1 MTILNAALPCHVSC
15 LSGTSPAAEDTWST
29 YESVPVLLQFLSNV
43 LTNAVKHRPSE
54 EAGWVIW
61 NFWLGVTG
69 KLFNVIKN
77 SVCRSFLS
85 KQGQCWQSR
94 DAFLLQ
100 MFAAGGWR
108 RAALGRQRF
117 RAVNKDAQWHL
128 LVSLQQC
135 LCLQA
140 FWRQWS
146 RLVVLLL
153 CSATVGVSG
162 CKGWVLF

>member
-1 MTILNAALPCHVSC
+1 M
-15 LSGTSPAAEDTWST
+15 
-29 YESVPVLLQFLSNV
+29 
-43 LTNAVKHRPSE
+43 
-54 EAGWVIW
+54 IW

-94 DAFLLQ
+94 DALLLQ
-100 MFAAGGWR
+100 MLAAWGWR
-108 RAALGRQRF
+108 RASLGRQRF
-117 RAVNKDAQWHL
+117 RALCVESKDAQWHL

-140 FWRQWS
+140 FWRQ
-146 RLVVLLL
+146 
-153 CSATVGVSG
+153 
-162 CKGWVLF
+162 

>member
-1 MTILNAALPCHVSC
+1 MQSCLALCPAFLAPAQQQRLLDPLMNQFLPCCSFC
-15 LSGTSPAAEDTWST
+15 PT
-29 YESVPVLLQFLSNV
+29 YVLMQSN
-43 LTNAVKHRPSE
+43 PGQE

-77 SVCRSFLS
+77 SVCRSSLS

-100 MFAAGGWR
+100 MLAARGWR

-117 RAVNKDAQWHL
+117 RALRKDAQWLL
-128 LVSLQQC
+128 LVSLQQY

-153 CSATVGVSG
+153 CSAAV
-162 CKGWVLF
+162 